1 MLPAG
6 KRVLFLAEKQ
16 AALEVVKRR
25 LDRAKLGDFCL
36 ELHSDK
42 VSPKTVVASLGA
54 RYEIGVGLTSNLFS
68 QRIDPTWRQSR
79 EEISSYIRAL
89 HARAPDGVTPYSGP
103 SIDTGESLPVDY
115 PAKACP

>member
-1 MLPAG
+1 
-6 KRVLFLAEKQ
+6 VLFLAEKQ

-42 VSPKTVVASLGA
+42 VSPKTVVASLRT
-54 RYEIGVGLTSNLFS
+54 RYEIGVGLTTNLFS